1 MLLFRRRR
9 MIQRRRD
16 HIRIVDDGFLIWND
30 TKGPR
35 NFRTG
40 IPLSLLNFRA
50 RLHRDTHLDFTWDDN
65 CTKEA
70 VFLDVTI
77 LKKHTH
83 YETRTF
89 QKALNLYL
97 YLPPFSAHPPGVL
110 KSLVYGRIIKF
121 RTQNSSEKDY
131 FFFCKQ
137 LFRRLILR
145 GYSIGALRAIFK
157 QAMDTTQPRKSTP
170 KQVLL
175 KLPYDPTGP
184 TFNHMKSIFEFEKL
198 EQFWFEMDADK
209 LTLCFRRPPPTYAI
223 IASIDQGYKILHS
236 LLR

>member
-83 YETRTF
+83 TLWDTHISKGTESISLPASLQRSSTRSPEISRLRKNYQIQDPKFLRKRLLFLLQTTF
-89 QKALNLYL
+89 
-97 YLPPFSAHPPGVL
+97 
-110 KSLVYGRIIKF
+110 
-121 RTQNSSEKDY
+121 
-131 FFFCKQ
+131 
-137 LFRRLILR
+137 
-145 GYSIGALRAIFK
+145 
-157 QAMDTTQPRKSTP
+157 STP
-170 KQVLL
+170 HTSWLF
-175 KLPYDPTGP
+175 YWSPTP
-184 TFNHMKSIFEFEKL
+184 HF
-198 EQFWFEMDADK
+198 
-209 LTLCFRRPPPTYAI
+209 
-223 IASIDQGYKILHS
+223 
-236 LLR
+236 